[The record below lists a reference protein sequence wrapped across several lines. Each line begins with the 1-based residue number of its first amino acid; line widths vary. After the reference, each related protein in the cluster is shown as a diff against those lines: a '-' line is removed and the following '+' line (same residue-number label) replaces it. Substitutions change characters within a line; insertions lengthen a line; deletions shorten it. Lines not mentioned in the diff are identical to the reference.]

1 MTISHRIAL
10 TQTPEGYA
18 VQGCRSPRT
27 GMTSA
32 SYVSRFPGDSEP
44 AQAAEFPGV
53 GTVWSTTTVRIPSG
67 EYAADRVIL
76 YVDLDGGPRVLC
88 ESAGPVAVGSRVRI
102 DRLNEQG
109 DPVVMAA

>member
-10 TQTPEGYA
+10 TQTADGYA
-18 VQGCRSPRT
+18 VQGYRSPSS

-32 SYVSRFPGDSEP
+32 SYVSRFPGDAAPAEP
-44 AQAAEFPGV
+44 AEFPGI

-76 YVDLDGGPRVLC
+76 YVDLDEGPRVLC

-109 DPVVMAA
+109 DPVVVAA